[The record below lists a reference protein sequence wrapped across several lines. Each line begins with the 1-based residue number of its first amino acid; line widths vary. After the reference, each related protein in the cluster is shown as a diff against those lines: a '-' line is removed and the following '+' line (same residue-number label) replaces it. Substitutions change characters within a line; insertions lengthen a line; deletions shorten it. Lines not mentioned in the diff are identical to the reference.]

1 MIETKSKQ
9 EKALLV
15 GANVDG
21 DIDFERSMEELAAL
35 TEACELGVMG
45 TVTQNLDRP
54 NQALFFGSGKV
65 AEIRDMAEE
74 LSANMVI
81 FDNALSPMQLRNLQ
95 IEIGL
100 PVLDR
105 TALIL
110 DIFAVRARSR
120 EAKLQVE
127 VAKLQYMLPRL
138 AGLHAALSRQG
149 GSGGGNGSGSGFA
162 NKGAGE
168 TKMELDRRHIEHR
181 LSELRKE
188 LREVERERETQ
199 RKQRSNSE
207 IPRVALVGYT
217 NAGKSTLMNAY
228 LDSFLAKE
236 GVETDKL
243 EEKKVFEKDMLFAT
257 LDTTVRKIPMP
268 NKKDFLL
275 SDTVGFID
283 KLPHNLVQA
292 FKSTL
297 EEVREADLLLQVVDV
312 SDEHHKDQIKIT
324 QETLHELGADK
335 IPVIYVMNKADK
347 AFADREE
354 EVNLP
359 LVLEDRIF
367 ISAKQ
372 KIGLDELTQ
381 MIQSRLYADQVS
393 CQMLIPYDQGAV
405 TSYLNEN
412 AEIISTDY
420 LPEGTKIS
428 LKMRKSDYNRYCQYV
443 LEEV

>member
-1 MIETKSKQ
+1 MIETKGKQ

-15 GANVDG
+15 GANVNG
-21 DIDFERSMEELAAL
+21 DPDFDRSMEELAAL
-35 TEACELGVMG
+35 TEACELGVVG
-45 TVTQNLDRP
+45 SVTQNLDKP
-54 NQALFFGSGKV
+54 NQALFFGTGKV
-65 AEIRDMAEE
+65 AEISDMAAE
-74 LSANMVI
+74 LHADMVI

-95 IEIGL
+95 MEIGL

-138 AGLHAALSRQG
+138 QGLHAALSRQG
-149 GSGGGNGSGSGFA
+149 GSGGGSGAGSGFA

-188 LREVERERETQ
+188 LKDVEQERATQ
-199 RKQRSNSE
+199 RKQRSNSDT
-207 IPRVALVGYT
+207 PRVALVGYT

-228 LDSFLAKE
+228 LDEFLPKDGSEA
-236 GVETDKL
+236 DRL

-268 NKKDFLL
+268 NRKDFLL

-283 KLPHNLVQA
+283 KLPHDLVQA
-292 FKSTL
+292 FRSTL
-297 EEVREADLLLQVVDV
+297 EEAREADLLLQVVDA
-312 SDEHHKDQIKIT
+312 SDEHHKEQMKIT
-324 QETLHELGADK
+324 QQTLHELEADQ
-335 IPVIYVMNKADK
+335 IPMIYVMNKADL
-347 AFADREE
+347 AFAGRED
-354 EVNLP
+354 EVTLP

-372 KIGLDELTQ
+372 KIGLSELTD
-381 MIQSRLYADQVS
+381 MITAKLFQNHVS
-393 CQMLIPYDQGAV
+393 CSMLIPYDQGGV

-412 AEIISTDY
+412 AEILSTEY
-420 LPEGTKIS
+420 LPEGTKITLN
-428 LKMRKSDYNRYCQYV
+428 LKKSDYNKYNRFV
-443 LEEV
+443 ISD

>member
-1 MIETKSKQ
+1 
-9 EKALLV
+9 
-15 GANVDG
+15 
-21 DIDFERSMEELAAL
+21 
-35 TEACELGVMG
+35 
-45 TVTQNLDRP
+45 
-54 NQALFFGSGKV
+54 
-65 AEIRDMAEE
+65 MAEE
-74 LSANMVI
+74 LSADMVI

-243 EEKKVFEKDMLFAT
+243 EEKKVFEKE
-257 LDTTVRKIPMP
+257 KI
-268 NKKDFLL
+268 
-275 SDTVGFID
+275 I
-283 KLPHNLVQA
+283 
-292 FKSTL
+292 
-297 EEVREADLLLQVVDV
+297 
-312 SDEHHKDQIKIT
+312 IK
-324 QETLHELGADK
+324 E
-335 IPVIYVMNKADK
+335 
-347 AFADREE
+347 
-354 EVNLP
+354 
-359 LVLEDRIF
+359 
-367 ISAKQ
+367 KQ
-372 KIGLDELTQ
+372 
-381 MIQSRLYADQVS
+381 R
-393 CQMLIPYDQGAV
+393 
-405 TSYLNEN
+405 
-412 AEIISTDY
+412 
-420 LPEGTKIS
+420 
-428 LKMRKSDYNRYCQYV
+428 
-443 LEEV
+443 